1 MSTITPTAPARQRKP
16 RPKPAR
22 HIQLLSAPTADTAGL
37 VRITVGKLSTL
48 YRLSILPAD
57 FGAGFR
63 LTKCLMVAVADGMW
77 EAKDGESYDVNLAG
91 TCECKGY
98 FGRGRCKHLDGLRKL
113 ATLGRI

>member
-1 MSTITPTAPARQRKP
+1 MATVPSSRPRVKP
-16 RPKPAR
+16 VRT
-22 HIQLLSAPTADTAGL
+22 IQLLSAPTAETAGL
-37 VRITVGKLSTL
+37 VRIAVGKLSTL
-48 YRLSILPAD
+48 YRLTRLPAD

-77 EAKDGESYDVNLAG
+77 EARDGESYDVNLAG
-91 TCECKGY
+91 TCECKGF